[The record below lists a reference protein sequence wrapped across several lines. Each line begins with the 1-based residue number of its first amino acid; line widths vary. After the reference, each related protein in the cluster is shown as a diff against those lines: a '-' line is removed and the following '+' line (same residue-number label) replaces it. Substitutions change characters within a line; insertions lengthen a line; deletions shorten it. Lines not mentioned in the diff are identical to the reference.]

1 MPMTK
6 SNIVMNKF
14 MGKLNNIYLEK
25 KTNNNFEIDEDF
37 IDKQSQQ
44 YSVLLKSG
52 IVNAA
57 VDE

>member
-1 MPMTK
+1 MKNSP
-6 SNIVMNKF
+6 
-14 MGKLNNIYLEK
+14 K
-25 KTNNNFEIDEDF
+25 KKKANNNFEIDEDF

>member
-1 MPMTK
+1 MTK

-25 KTNNNFEIDEDF
+25 KANNNFEIDEDF

-44 YSVLLKSG
+44 YFVLLKSG